1 MRMGRQVDESVQ
13 SCLHLLQHDALGV
26 GCASKGLL
34 PFISQVTL
42 FVVLVCPQLL
52 PSVGLKLTPG
62 SKSASL
68 PAAWC
73 KNTLHTQL
81 LDAQVPAGSPAIA
94 LQPRKL
100 YESSLC
106 IMINYTSLK
115 VLFSPGRLRP
125 LLLGQGGSCHTCPV
139 YAPTGPL

>member
-1 MRMGRQVDESVQ
+1 MGRQVEGSVQ
-13 SCLHLLQHDALGV
+13 SCLHFLQHNALGV

-42 FVVLVCPQLL
+42 LVVLVCPQLL

-73 KNTLHTQL
+73 KNTLHTQVS
-81 LDAQVPAGSPAIA
+81 DSQVPADSPAIA
-94 LQPRKL
+94 LQPRRM

-106 IMINYTSLK
+106 IMINYTSLR
-115 VLFSPGRLRP
+115 VLSSPGRLRP
-125 LLLGQGGSCHTCPV
+125 LQLGQGGS
-139 YAPTGPL
+139 